1 MARII
6 CVANQKGGV
15 GKTTTS
21 VNLAAAL
28 TQLNR
33 RVLIVDMDP
42 QGNASSGLGIKR
54 YENQANNVYQ
64 VLIGERTIAEAIQAT
79 HVPNLDILPA
89 NPDLVGAEIE
99 LVEMPQREYRL
110 KGALRQV
117 EERYDYVLIDCPPSL
132 GLLTINSLSA
142 AETFL
147 VPLQCEYFAL
157 EGLSQLLN
165 TAGLIKKSLNS
176 ELRIEGIVLTM
187 FDARNNLSHQ
197 VVAEIQ
203 SHFSEKVFKAI
214 IPRNVRLSE
223 APSHGQTIFQ
233 YDHKS
238 IGAKRYLELA
248 HELDERVLGR
258 ARAATTTAAAT
269 DAAAPVDAPVPMT
282 AAAVAPKTD
291 PEPTPEQ
298 KPKIEPDIAPEPDI
312 EPEIEPANVP
322 DIEPEP
328 EPEPVREPDAPPA
341 VQMANATEDEGGDTI
356 ELDQPFEAATAFNEG
371 PIEVPSAEEPAGE
384 SRV

>member
-28 TQLNR
+28 TLLNK

-42 QGNASSGLGIKR
+42 QGNASSGLGVKR
-54 YENQANNVYQ
+54 YENQESNIYQ
-64 VLIGERTIAEAIQAT
+64 VLIGEKPIQETIQT
-79 HVPNLDILPA
+79 TQVTNLDIIPA

-99 LVEMPQREYRL
+99 LVDMPQREYRL
-110 KGALRQV
+110 KAALNQV
-117 EERYDYVLIDCPPSL
+117 RGTYHYILIDCPPSL
-132 GLLTINSLSA
+132 GLLTVNSLSA

-147 VPLQCEYFAL
+147 VPLQCEYYAL

-165 TAGLIKKSLNS
+165 TAGLIKKSLNP
-176 ELRIEGIVLTM
+176 ELRIEGICLTM

-203 SHFSEKVFKAI
+203 NHFGDKVFSAI

-233 YDHKS
+233 YDPKS
-238 IGAKRYLELA
+238 LGAKKYRELA
-248 HELDERVLGR
+248 E
-258 ARAATTTAAAT
+258 
-269 DAAAPVDAPVPMT
+269 
-282 AAAVAPKTD
+282 
-291 PEPTPEQ
+291 
-298 KPKIEPDIAPEPDI
+298 
-312 EPEIEPANVP
+312 
-322 DIEPEP
+322 
-328 EPEPVREPDAPPA
+328 
-341 VQMANATEDEGGDTI
+341 
-356 ELDQPFEAATAFNEG
+356 ELDQRVYGSPAISKPTPQEVIPETITPETPAPMEIASAPEALDVVPQETFRAKESETHNVIDIGEMTDEELELLTAPPRDG
-371 PIEVPSAEEPAGE
+371 DVH
-384 SRV
+384 V

>member
-28 TQLNR
+28 VDLGH
-33 RVLIVDMDP
+33 RVMIVDMDP

-54 YENQANNVYQ
+54 YVNQENNIYQ
-64 VLIGERTIAEAIQAT
+64 VLIGEKPIQEAIQPT
-79 HVPNLDILPA
+79 QVTNLDIIPA

-99 LVEMPQREYRL
+99 LVDMPNREYRL
-110 KGALRQV
+110 REALR
-117 EERYDYVLIDCPPSL
+117 EISPNYRYILIDCPPSL
-132 GLLTINSLSA
+132 GLLTVNSLSA

-147 VPLQCEYFAL
+147 VPLQCEYYAL

-165 TAGLIKKSLNS
+165 TAGLIKKSLNQ

-203 SHFSEKVFKAI
+203 SHFGEKVFKSI

-233 YDHKS
+233 YDAKS
-238 IGAKRYLELA
+238 LGAKRYRELA
-248 HELDERVLGR
+248 QELDGRVYGHP
-258 ARAATTTAAAT
+258 TASPPPPT
-269 DAAAPVDAPVPMT
+269 PN
-282 AAAVAPKTD
+282 VAPIQ
-291 PEPTPEQ
+291 PSVE
-298 KPKIEPDIAPEPDI
+298 AP
-312 EPEIEPANVP
+312 AHV
-322 DIEPEP
+322 
-328 EPEPVREPDAPPA
+328 
-341 VQMANATEDEGGDTI
+341 
-356 ELDQPFEAATAFNEG
+356 
-371 PIEVPSAEEPAGE
+371 
-384 SRV
+384 

>member
-28 TQLNR
+28 TELNK

-42 QGNASSGLGIKR
+42 QGNASSGLGVKR
-54 YENQANNVYQ
+54 YENQENNIYQ
-64 VLIGERTIAEAIQAT
+64 VLIGEKDIHEAIQT
-79 HVPNLDILPA
+79 TQVPNLDIVPA

-99 LVEMPQREYRL
+99 LVDMPQREFRL
-110 KGALRQV
+110 KGALAQIRD
-117 EERYDYVLIDCPPSL
+117 RYPYILIDCPPSL
-132 GLLTINSLSA
+132 GLLTVNSLSA

-165 TAGLIKKSLNS
+165 TAGLIKKSLNQ

-197 VVAEIQ
+197 VVSEIQ
-203 SHFSEKVFKAI
+203 SHFGDKVFRSI

-233 YDHKS
+233 YDNKS
-238 IGAKRYLELA
+238 IGAKRYKELA
-248 HELDERVLGR
+248 E
-258 ARAATTTAAAT
+258 
-269 DAAAPVDAPVPMT
+269 
-282 AAAVAPKTD
+282 
-291 PEPTPEQ
+291 
-298 KPKIEPDIAPEPDI
+298 
-312 EPEIEPANVP
+312 
-322 DIEPEP
+322 
-328 EPEPVREPDAPPA
+328 
-341 VQMANATEDEGGDTI
+341 
-356 ELDQPFEAATAFNEG
+356 ELDQRVYGTVHAAPIETITAAT
-371 PIEVPSAEEPAGE
+371 PPMTDGE
-384 SRV
+384 AHV

>member
-28 TQLNR
+28 TELNK

-42 QGNASSGLGIKR
+42 QGNASSGLGVKR
-54 YENQANNVYQ
+54 YENQENNVYQ
-64 VLIGERTIAEAIQAT
+64 VLIGEKPIRETIQNT
-79 HVPNLDILPA
+79 HVTNLDIIPA

-99 LVEMPQREYRL
+99 LVDMPQREYRL
-110 KGALRQV
+110 KAALKEV
-117 EERYDYVLIDCPPSL
+117 DDVYAYVLIDCPPSL
-132 GLLTINSLSA
+132 GLLTVNSLSA

-147 VPLQCEYFAL
+147 VPLQCEYYAL

-165 TAGLIKKSLNS
+165 TAGLIKKSLNP

-203 SHFSEKVFKAI
+203 SHFGEKVFTAI

-233 YDHKS
+233 YDPKS
-238 IGAKRYLELA
+238 IGAKRYKELA
-248 HELDERVLGR
+248 QELDLRVYG
-258 ARAATTTAAAT
+258 
-269 DAAAPVDAPVPMT
+269 APQVEVPTEAPPV
-282 AAAVAPKTD
+282 V
-291 PEPTPEQ
+291 
-298 KPKIEPDIAPEPDI
+298 
-312 EPEIEPANVP
+312 ANVT
-322 DIEPEP
+322 EVHQPE
-328 EPEPVREPDAPPA
+328 
-341 VQMANATEDEGGDTI
+341 GD
-356 ELDQPFEAATAFNEG
+356 LH
-371 PIEVPSAEEPAGE
+371 V
-384 SRV
+384 

>member
-28 TQLNR
+28 TEIGR

-42 QGNASSGLGIKR
+42 QGNASSGLGVKR
-54 YENQANNVYQ
+54 YENQEHNVYQ
-64 VLIGERTIAEAIQAT
+64 VLIGEKSIHEAIQNT
-79 HVPNLDILPA
+79 QVSNLDIVSA

-99 LVEMPQREYRL
+99 LVDMPQREYRL
-110 KGALRQV
+110 KAALSEVSGQ
-117 EERYDYVLIDCPPSL
+117 YDYVLIDCPPSL
-132 GLLTINSLSA
+132 GLLTVNSLSA

-147 VPLQCEYFAL
+147 VPLQCEYYAL

-165 TAGLIKKSLNS
+165 TAGLIKKSLNP

-197 VVAEIQ
+197 VVSEIR
-203 SHFSEKVFKAI
+203 SHFGDKVFESI

-233 YDHKS
+233 YDAKS
-238 IGAKRYLELA
+238 LGAKKYKELA
-248 HELDERVLGR
+248 VELNQRVYGEASITPSVAGLTHHADVKVEEHLSVPTGELD
-258 ARAATTTAAAT
+258 
-269 DAAAPVDAPVPMT
+269 
-282 AAAVAPKTD
+282 
-291 PEPTPEQ
+291 
-298 KPKIEPDIAPEPDI
+298 
-312 EPEIEPANVP
+312 
-322 DIEPEP
+322 
-328 EPEPVREPDAPPA
+328 
-341 VQMANATEDEGGDTI
+341 
-356 ELDQPFEAATAFNEG
+356 LDGEAH
-371 PIEVPSAEEPAGE
+371 V
-384 SRV
+384 

>member
-28 TQLNR
+28 TLLGK

-54 YENQANNVYQ
+54 YENQEANIYQ
-64 VLIGERTIAEAIQAT
+64 VLIGEKAIQETIQAT
-79 HVPNLDILPA
+79 QVTNLDIIPA

-99 LVEMPQREYRL
+99 LVDMPQREFRL
-110 KGALRQV
+110 KAALHQV
-117 EERYDYVLIDCPPSL
+117 KATYHYILVDCPPSL
-132 GLLTINSLSA
+132 GLLTVNSLSA

-147 VPLQCEYFAL
+147 VPLQCEYYAL

-165 TAGLIKKSLNS
+165 TAGLIKKSLNP
-176 ELRIEGIVLTM
+176 ELRIEGICLTM

-203 SHFSEKVFKAI
+203 NHFGDKVFSAI

-233 YDHKS
+233 YDLKS
-238 IGAKRYLELA
+238 LGAKKYRELAEELDLRVYGQTAPTKPVVTEIVPEEISVLEEISIPEEISISEVAAYAEAPAPKAVESLAKVASEPTVIDLGEMTDEELEL
-248 HELDERVLGR
+248 L
-258 ARAATTTAAAT
+258 TA
-269 DAAAPVDAPVPMT
+269 
-282 AAAVAPKTD
+282 
-291 PEPTPEQ
+291 
-298 KPKIEPDIAPEPDI
+298 PDGK
-312 EPEIEPANVP
+312 
-322 DIEPEP
+322 
-328 EPEPVREPDAPPA
+328 
-341 VQMANATEDEGGDTI
+341 GG
-356 ELDQPFEAATAFNEG
+356 LH
-371 PIEVPSAEEPAGE
+371 V
-384 SRV
+384 